1 MAFEGEEGVEGYL
14 TLSMVEV
21 KICCRILGR
30 FFVSMHRNARPDGNC
45 LMSLKNKN
53 KKVKI
58 KKLQF
63 SYKTG
68 LQLLAFLTCLLDH
81 RVNQ

>member
-1 MAFEGEEGVEGYL
+1 MAFGGEERVEGHL

-45 LMSLKNKN
+45 LMSLKKQQQ
-53 KKVKI
+53 KVKI
-58 KKLQF
+58 KKL
-63 SYKTG
+63 
-68 LQLLAFLTCLLDH
+68 
-81 RVNQ
+81 